1 MQSSWSTKGQGDTAW
16 GTQKTKPVFSVAH
29 KDILKRN
36 LDQGQPAE
44 KKSYVPVRKPQPVST
59 HVTASDS
66 ESNAKEKTG
75 RSWEPGDDETFIEFC
90 RTFEKPF
97 FDPSLFP
104 SAVGKTQ
111 ESHVERVRMMMFE
124 MYAKSQPW
132 LWSALM
138 VKPKAS
144 TKQKDD
150 ADEYEYEY
158 SYEDV

>member
-1 MQSSWSTKGQGDTAW
+1 MSSWSTKGQGDTSW
-16 GTQKTKPVFSVAH
+16 GTKKPTSGFSVAR
-29 KDILKRN
+29 KDISKRN
-36 LDQGQPAE
+36 LSQDRPAE
-44 KKSYVPVRKPQPVST
+44 KSYVPVRKPQPVST
-59 HVTASDS
+59 ETAV
-66 ESNAKEKTG
+66 KENKAH
-75 RSWEPGDDETFIEFC
+75 SWEPGDDETFIEFC

-97 FDPSLFP
+97 FDTSLFP
-104 SAVGKTQ
+104 NAVGRTQ
-111 ESHVERVRMMMFE
+111 EAHVERVRMMMFE

-144 TKQKDD
+144 AKQKDD